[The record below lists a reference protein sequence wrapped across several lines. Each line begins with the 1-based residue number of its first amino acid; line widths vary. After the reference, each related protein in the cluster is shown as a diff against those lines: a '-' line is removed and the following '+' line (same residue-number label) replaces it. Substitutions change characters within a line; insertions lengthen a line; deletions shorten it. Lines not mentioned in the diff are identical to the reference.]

1 MCTGKCA
8 RFIAWSLYPL
18 SIISITCNIILLF
31 PDWKVKYALD
41 HQLTPEVMLMGGLCG
56 GGLAVLAPALFI
68 HLTGR
73 KGCCANRCG
82 MFLSIGFS
90 AIGVA
95 GAIYCFVV
103 AIFGLVNGP
112 HCRYSMFS
120 IWGRPFQ
127 GSSEG
132 YLTDQSQWS
141 TCAEPKNVVAFHVGL
156 FCTLV
161 LVSSLEMALC
171 LCQMINGLVGCI
183 CGAKT

>member
-1 MCTGKCA
+1 M
-8 RFIAWSLYPL
+8 F
-18 SIISITCNIILLF
+18 
-31 PDWKVKYALD
+31 
-41 HQLTPEVMLMGGLCG
+41 Q
-56 GGLAVLAPALFI
+56 VLAPALFI

-112 HCRYSMFS
+112 HYHLISCCYF
-120 IWGRPFQ
+120 
-127 GSSEG
+127 
-132 YLTDQSQWS
+132 YQWS
-141 TCAEPKNVVAFHVGL
+141 TCTEPKNVVAFHVGL